1 MKEDYPYSID
11 RFIKLLKKE
20 AYFRKK
26 NKPLVNSEYTE
37 LLRYKVVLY
46 DYVCWKNRNEILKL
60 MKKFRN
66 DEISLATFDTEFLEL
81 WRFNRDLTRFIEEN
95 VKLINLIE
103 IDPRSRNC
111 ALIVSNLMSYLEFLY
126 ERKDEDDDDEEN
138 SKNSK
143 EETSNEMVRSL
154 IEEAYQELPLSLN
167 LK

>member
-1 MKEDYPYSID
+1 MKENYPYSID

-26 NKPLVNSEYTE
+26 NKPLVKSEYTE

-66 DEISLATFDTEFLEL
+66 DEISLATFDTEFFEL
-81 WRFNRDLTRFIEEN
+81 WRFNRDLTQFIEEN

-126 ERKDEDDDDEEN
+126 ERKDEDDDDDEEN
-138 SKNSK
+138 GENSQ

-154 IEEAYQELPLSLN
+154 IEEAYQEL
-167 LK
+167 LKY